1 MPYAERWRADDV
13 PEEVAPNR
21 RGQVAGIVLAAGA
34 GRRVGLPKAL
44 VEIGGRYLLQHAV
57 EALRK
62 GGCSR
67 IVVVLGA
74 HADEVQARVALP
86 DVEVIVNDRWADGL
100 STSFAAGLRA
110 CEKAAAVVVMLV
122 DQPGITSQVIR
133 RIIETS
139 RDSER
144 SAVVA
149 TYGGAW
155 RNPVL
160 FKACVFHEVVAAVHG
175 DAGAKPW
182 LQANAEKVETV
193 EVGDIAD
200 ATDVDN
206 TADLLRARAR
216 FADRRT

>member
-1 MPYAERWRADDV
+1 MHTSA
-13 PEEVAPNR
+13 AP
-21 RGQVAGIVLAAGA
+21 GGHGSVAGIVLAAGA
-34 GRRVGLPKAL
+34 GRRIGLPKAL
-44 VEIGGRYLLQHAV
+44 VEIGGRYLLERAV
-57 EALRK
+57 ETLRE
-62 GGCSR
+62 GGCTP

-74 HADEVQARVALP
+74 QADDVRAAVALR

-110 CEKAAAVVVMLV
+110 SEGAEAAVVMLV

-133 RIIETS
+133 RIIEIS

-144 SAVVA
+144 PSVVA
-149 TYGGAW
+149 TYDGAW

-160 FKACVFHEVVAAVHG
+160 FKARVFDDVVAAVHG
-175 DAGAKPW
+175 DAGAKRW

-200 ATDVDN
+200 ATDVDSQ
-206 TADLLRARAR
+206 ADLLRARAR
-216 FADRRT
+216 LADRPS

>member
-1 MPYAERWRADDV
+1 MHTSA
-13 PEEVAPNR
+13 APS
-21 RGQVAGIVLAAGA
+21 GHGSVAGIVLAAGA
-34 GRRVGLPKAL
+34 GRRIGLPKAL
-44 VEIGGRYLLQHAV
+44 VEIGGRYLLERAV
-57 EALRK
+57 ETLRE
-62 GGCSR
+62 GGCTP

-74 HADEVQARVALP
+74 QADDVRAAVALR

-110 CEKAAAVVVMLV
+110 GEGAEAAVVMLV

-133 RIIETS
+133 RIIEIS

-144 SAVVA
+144 PSVVA
-149 TYGGAW
+149 TYDGAW

-160 FKACVFHEVVAAVHG
+160 FKARVFDDVVAAVHG
-175 DAGAKPW
+175 DAGAKRW

-200 ATDVDN
+200 ATDVDSQ
-206 TADLLRARAR
+206 ADLLRARAR
-216 FADRRT
+216 LADRPS